1 MSLMTVHTQ
10 FPVSIQTLFTGK
22 DIVFIMTGGVE
33 HTGAVSTAYFTD
45 SGTID
50 VQTISLPHHREA
62 DLTEPFAKQAAEK
75 LQRNCT
81 VVMGIHYDDITREE
95 LGQIVHNA
103 RQLFLATLDELASR
117 LLQ

>member
-1 MSLMTVHTQ
+1 VTVHTP
-10 FPVSIQTLFTGK
+10 FPVSIQTLFTGE

-33 HTGAVSTAYFTD
+33 HTGGVSTAYFTD
-45 SGTID
+45 SGEID

-75 LQRNCT
+75 LQRTCT
-81 VVMGIHYDDITREE
+81 VVMGIHYDDISREE

-103 RQLFLATLDELASR
+103 RALFQSTLEDLAEHLAAK
-117 LLQ
+117 